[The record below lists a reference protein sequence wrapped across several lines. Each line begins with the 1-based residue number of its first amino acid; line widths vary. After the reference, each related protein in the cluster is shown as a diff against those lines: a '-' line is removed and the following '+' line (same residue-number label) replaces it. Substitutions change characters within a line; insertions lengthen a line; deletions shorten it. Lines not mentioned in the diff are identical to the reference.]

1 MTVVWRGAPLALLQR
16 YGRTPKADLND
27 VLLTMGMADGA
38 RYLIR
43 EYDLPLTEAEYY
55 DVMRDVIAQLYETV
69 DLKPGVRT
77 LLAKLQA
84 EGAGC
89 ACAPTPG
96 PTSAAPCSPGWA
108 SQTIFPSS
116 WRRRACCTRA
126 ARRCSSSACTG
137 WAGPIPAACAVCED
151 AIYAASTAHK
161 AGFTV
166 LGVQDAASAD
176 DAPAMAQVVRPVP
189 AGLDR
194 TGLDKDLRN
203 FSAKNTPVFPL
214 WEHRRAVIS
223 GCISAAAPIA
233 GRRPARHPP
242 ARGGWRCGP
251 RCACAAPRQ
260 KAGPPRQVTT
270 RTVGLQKRHPP
281 AEAVHRRKRHP

>member
-1 MTVVWRGAPLALLQR
+1 MRCKQWIFDMDGTLTDSMTVVWRGAPLALLQR

-43 EYDLPLTEAEYY
+43 AYDLPLTEAEYY

-84 EGAGC
+84 EGARLC
-89 ACAPTPG
+89 L
-96 PTSAAPCSPGWA
+96 CSNTWSDQCRTVLTRLGIADYFSFIVEAQGVLHKSRPAGRGR
-108 SQTIFPSS
+108 P
-116 WRRRACCTRA
+116 RRLRRVRGRHLRRFHCPQGRVHRAGRA
-126 ARRCSSSACTG
+126 GRRQCRRCPCHG
-137 WAGPIPAACAVCED
+137 AG
-151 AIYAASTAHK
+151 
-161 AGFTV
+161 
-166 LGVQDAASAD
+166 
-176 DAPAMAQVVRPVP
+176 VRPVP

-260 KAGPPRQVTT
+260 KAGPPR
-270 RTVGLQKRHPP
+270 PD
-281 AEAVHRRKRHP
+281 